1 MYCPTLRPH
10 SLFPS
15 NPSPPKNSS
24 CPSQMGVGSNSVPAV
39 GGAKGLRGMDTRR
52 EGEGKIMGVI
62 NTTGKIL
69 NQPEVWQSRVN
80 KVTPCY
86 QYN

>member
-1 MYCPTLRPH
+1 
-10 SLFPS
+10 
-15 NPSPPKNSS
+15 
-24 CPSQMGVGSNSVPAV
+24 
-39 GGAKGLRGMDTRR
+39 MDTRR
-52 EGEGKIMGVI
+52 ERERKIIEVI
-62 NTTGKIL
+62 NTTAKSF